1 MVDAGFLLKQQLIW
15 VKNSMV
21 MWRQDYQWKHEP
33 CLYWWLAWWTHYWNS
48 DRKQTTV
55 IEFDKP
61 TRNWEHPTMKP
72 VWLFTYQIQNSS
84 KQNQIV
90 LDPFWWSWT
99 TIVSCHQ
106 INRYARLV
114 ELDPKYVQTIVNR
127 MIKLDP
133 ELEVKRNWEDYI
145 LKVI

>member
-1 MVDAGFLLKQQLIW
+1 
-15 VKNSMV
+15 
-21 MWRQDYQWKHEP
+21 
-33 CLYWWLAWWTHYWNS
+33 
-48 DRKQTTV
+48 
-55 IEFDKP
+55 
-61 TRNWEHPTMKP
+61 MKP